1 MAFKRPRS
9 MLFPLRPD
17 LNFYF
22 YPSKRKNESRTQ
34 KVVRE
39 KIKMEAHTG
48 DHATAVDSAEALEAN
63 LVAPSSRTT
72 TSFASYRSLVTWDNI
87 SRRYFTELRYIY
99 VSNSSNK
106 RIFHL
111 LFTP

>member
-17 LNFYF
+17 LNSCF

-72 TSFASYRSLVTWDNI
+72 TIFTLYSSQVIWDNF
-87 SRRYFTELRYIY
+87 SRRNFA
-99 VSNSSNK
+99 
-106 RIFHL
+106 
-111 LFTP
+111 

>member
-1 MAFKRPRS
+1 
-9 MLFPLRPD
+9 
-17 LNFYF
+17 
-22 YPSKRKNESRTQ
+22 
-34 KVVRE
+34 
-39 KIKMEAHTG
+39 MEAHTG
-48 DHATAVDSAEALEAN
+48 DLATPDDSAKALEAN

-72 TSFASYRSLVTWDNI
+72 TSLASYRSLVTWDNI

-106 RIFHL
+106 RYLTL